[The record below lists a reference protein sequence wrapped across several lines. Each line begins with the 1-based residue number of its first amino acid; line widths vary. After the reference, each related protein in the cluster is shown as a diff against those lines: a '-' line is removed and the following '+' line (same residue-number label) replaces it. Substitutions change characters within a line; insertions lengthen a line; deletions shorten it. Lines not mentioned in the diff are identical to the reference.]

1 MSNLQGFW
9 NATLSSSSSASA
21 VILPDG
27 QLWILYEVA
36 GVVSGLARAAL
47 SADGTTYSGS
57 GKNYSFTGAA
67 TQDFSLSGS
76 LPASAPTS
84 LSNSV
89 RLGSATP
96 LAMTWSY
103 NNSYKTPL
111 SLASIQGRWSAMVG
125 VNNLLLDVD
134 AGGKLVGTSSAGCTY
149 GGTLLVN
156 PGAPALLDAAVTE
169 TCAGATKTLA
179 GIALLSADQHRL
191 SLAYTTAAGAQ
202 GGVLLFSK

>member
-1 MSNLQGFW
+1 LSNLQGFW

-27 QLWILYEVA
+27 QVWILYENA
-36 GVVSGLARAAL
+36 GMVSALARANL
-47 SADGTTYSGS
+47 RADGTLYSAN
-57 GKNYSFTGAA
+57 GKNYSFTSAS

-89 RLGSATP
+89 RLGAAPP
-96 LAMTWSY
+96 LAMSWSY

-111 SLASIQGRWSAMVG
+111 SLASIQGRWSATVG
-125 VNNLLLDVD
+125 VSNLLLDVD
-134 AGGKLVGTSSAGCTY
+134 AAGKLVGTSSAGCTY
-149 GGTLLVN
+149 GGTLLLN
-156 PGAPALLDAAVTE
+156 PGAPAVLDAAVTE
-169 TCAGATKTLA
+169 TCAGTTKTLA

-202 GGVLLFSK
+202 GGVLLLSK